1 MVDFKLFG
9 IPVRVEPVF
18 WLTLGL
24 IGFLST
30 NMQSANAIL
39 LLALFVIAGFLSI
52 LIHEMGHALMVKHYK
67 QPTQIVLSSFGGYA
81 THPAGVLDRKQSF
94 LVTAAGPGL
103 QVLAALA
110 LLFSIPYLNLQGNLF
125 TLFLFRFIE
134 ISIFWAI
141 LNCLPVIPLDGGRM
155 LESILGPRRRAGL
168 HLTSL
173 ITASIIGIYALTEGY
188 IFGMY
193 FMGMFA
199 YQNYQAWQE
208 ARK

>member
-9 IPVRVEPVF
+9 IPVRVEPAF
-18 WLTLGL
+18 WFTLGL

-30 NMQSANAIL
+30 NMRSEEGVL

-52 LIHEMGHALMVKHYK
+52 LIHEMGHALMVKRYK
-67 QPTQIVLSSFGGYA
+67 LPTQIVLSSFGGYA

-103 QVLAALA
+103 QVLVALA
-110 LLFSIPYLNLQGNLF
+110 LYFALPYLGLQDNLF
-125 TLFLFRFIE
+125 TVFLFTFIG

-141 LNCLPVIPLDGGRM
+141 LNCLPVLPLDGGRM

-168 HLTSL
+168 HLTGL
-173 ITASIIGIYALTEGY
+173 ITAVVVGIYALKEGN

-199 YQNYQAWQE
+199 YQNFQAWKQTK
-208 ARK
+208 R